1 MELDTAIQG
10 PGRLIVQTNKIHHV
24 FTIDRVASD
33 LGENEEWLADI
44 ANEMEPEDGLIWVY
58 NLSDGGGGLERAL
71 AGLWS
76 GVLTQRCSVH
86 KHRNLL
92 AHAPNVSIRPGPRR
106 DDEVD
111 LGAVAR

>member
-24 FTIDRVASD
+24 FTIDRVARD

-58 NLSDGGGGLERAL
+58 NLSNDAVIAFTDFGIENLRELILIHRDRA
-71 AGLWS
+71 
-76 GVLTQRCSVH
+76 
-86 KHRNLL
+86 K
-92 AHAPNVSIRPGPRR
+92 
-106 DDEVD
+106 
-111 LGAVAR
+111 